1 MKLIKNKRQFGI
13 TLEWVGIIGMMFFL
27 GLLILQMLQ

>member
-1 MKLIKNKRQFGI
+1 MKLIKNGRQFGI
-13 TLEWVGIIGMMFFL
+13 TLERIGMIGMVFFL